1 MITIRAES
9 TWSGVGL
16 NHYPTTIQLTE
27 TFELKR
33 APFTTNSESRH
44 CVVRAPEVG
53 LAVPTAVAAADV
65 KPLAE
70 VERDYIGA
78 VLRAVHGN
86 RTQAAAKL
94 GIGPATLYRKLKQYS
109 A

>member
-1 MITIRAES
+1 M
-9 TWSGVGL
+9 
-16 NHYPTTIQLTE
+16 
-27 TFELKR
+27 
-33 APFTTNSESRH
+33 
-44 CVVRAPEVG
+44 RAPEVG

-78 VLRAVHGN
+78 VLRAVNGN

-94 GIGPATLYRKLKQYS
+94 GLGPATLYRKLKQYS